1 MAAAETDQRIAQF
14 VDDVRTRRHSRREL
28 VKRGLALGLGLP
40 AVAAILAGGPG
51 VRRTRAA
58 QESTTLRFAHDKVPW
73 EELYQEMGEMSA
85 EAVGISLEITPY
97 SDTTTYQQTILS
109 SLPTDEAPDVFTWWS
124 GFRMEDLYASG
135 NLLDVTSVWETAIQE
150 GNLPESLAAAFTFDG
165 KQYGV
170 PNHVSYWPTFYNK
183 KVFDDN
189 GLAVPTTWDE
199 LMAAAETLKGADVTP
214 FYATIDGRWPS
225 FIWFEEMLIR
235 TDPDFY
241 EQLTLGQ
248 KSYTDPVVIGAMET
262 WKSMFDEGYF
272 TALDIPQDS
281 NAAGMFANG
290 EIAMFQIGT
299 WFQQQFIDAGM
310 TPGED
315 FDAFILPNVNPDLQ
329 ENVIVVEA
337 GPFAIPSNAA
347 NVDKSVEFFNW
358 WVSPEAQT
366 AWANKLGDAP
376 ANPKAESENPIL
388 AGLISTL
395 GEQQYRFMQR
405 YWEASPPAIVES
417 AVDELGR
424 FMLNP
429 DQYEDVLETIEG
441 IAQAE
446 WSNRGE

>member
-1 MAAAETDQRIAQF
+1 MTAAETDRRIARF
-14 VDDVRTRRHSRREL
+14 LDDVRSQRHSRREL
-28 VKRGLALGLGLP
+28 VKRGLALGLSMP
-40 AVAAILAGGPG
+40 VVAAIVAGGP
-51 VRRTRAA
+51 RASRARAA
-58 QESTTLRFAHDKVPW
+58 QEGTTLRFAHDKVPW
-73 EELYQEMGEMSA
+73 DELYQEMGEMSA

-109 SLPTDEAPDVFTWWS
+109 SLPTDEAPDIFTWWS
-124 GFRMEDLYASG
+124 GFRMEDLYKSG
-135 NLLDVTSVWETAIQE
+135 NLLDVTSVWQTAIQD
-150 GNLPESLAAAFTFDG
+150 GNLPESLAEAFTFDG

-189 GLAVPTTWDE
+189 AITVPTTWDE
-199 LMAAAETLKGADVTP
+199 LLAAADKLKAAGVTP

-225 FIWFEEMLIR
+225 FIWFEELLIR

-241 EQLTLGQ
+241 VELTQGR
-248 KSYTDPVVIGAMET
+248 KSYTDPVVTGAMET
-262 WKSMFDEGYF
+262 WKSLFDEGYF
-272 TALDIPQDS
+272 TELDIPMDS

-290 EIAMFQIGT
+290 EVAMFQIGT

-315 FDAFILPNVNPDLQ
+315 FDAFVLPNVNPDLQ

-347 NVDKSVEFFNW
+347 NADKSVEFFNW
-358 WVSPEAQT
+358 WVTPEAQS

-395 GEQQYRFMQR
+395 GEQQYRFLQR
-405 YWEASPPAIVES
+405 YWEASPPPIVEA

-429 DQYEDVLETIEG
+429 DEYADVQETIENL
-441 IAQAE
+441 AQAE
-446 WSNRGE
+446 WSKRGQ